1 MSFNWDT
8 DIRSTLGYDGSNP
21 TRWYCNSAVPA
32 LQELTPTFIQTYWDD
47 AKNKVFVGT
56 TPNEYVYADGQPQYD
71 DVAEEMDTYDDDVTN
86 AISLAIYSETLRR
99 RQVIKDMEYYKRKV
113 RL

>member
-8 DIRSTLGYDGSNP
+8 EIRDELGYDSDN
-21 TRWYCNSAVPA
+21 TRDWHCNAAVPL
-32 LQELTPTFIQTYWDD
+32 LQELTPTFIQGHWAD
-47 AKNKVFVGT
+47 AKNKVFIGT

-86 AISLAIYSETLRR
+86 AISLAIYSETLIR